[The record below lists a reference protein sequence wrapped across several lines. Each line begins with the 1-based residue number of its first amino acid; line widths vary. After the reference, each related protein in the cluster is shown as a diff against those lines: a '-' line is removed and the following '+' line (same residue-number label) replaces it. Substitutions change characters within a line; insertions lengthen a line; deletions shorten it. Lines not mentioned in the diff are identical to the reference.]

1 MRKAKWIIYHDI
13 GITTPGRRALAGGR
27 DLLEQCAL
35 SKIEP
40 ITMPAF
46 SFARS
51 FSGFLLACL
60 FAVPIAASAADP
72 IRVTDP
78 WARATVP
85 GQKVAG
91 AYMRIVSTVDAKLVA
106 VSSPVAGSAEI
117 HWMKME
123 DGTMRMRSIDALD
136 LPAGQVVELAPG
148 GYHVMLFGLKQALA
162 AGDRIAITLD
172 FETATGQKMQ
182 MPVSAE
188 VRARD
193 DPAKH

>member
-1 MRKAKWIIYHDI
+1 
-13 GITTPGRRALAGGR
+13 
-27 DLLEQCAL
+27 
-35 SKIEP
+35 
-40 ITMPAF
+40 MPVS
-46 SFARS
+46 SFTRLFA
-51 FSGFLLACL
+51 GFLLGGL
-60 FAVPIAASAADP
+60 LLVTTAASAADP
-72 IRVTDP
+72 IRIADP

-91 AYMRIVSTVDAKLVA
+91 AYMRIVSAVDAKLVA

-123 DGTMRMRSIDALD
+123 DGTMRMRSIDALE
-136 LPAGQVVELAPG
+136 LPAGQMVELAPG

-162 AGDRIAITLD
+162 AGDRIALTLD

-182 MPVSAE
+182 IPVSAE

>member
-1 MRKAKWIIYHDI
+1 
-13 GITTPGRRALAGGR
+13 
-27 DLLEQCAL
+27 
-35 SKIEP
+35 
-40 ITMPAF
+40 MPV
-46 SFARS
+46 SFLTRPAA
-51 FSGFLLACL
+51 GFLLGCL
-60 FAVPIAASAADP
+60 LSVATTASVADP
-72 IRVTDP
+72 IRITDP

-91 AYMRIVSTVDAKLVA
+91 AYMRIISTVDAKLLA

-123 DGTMRMRSIDALD
+123 DGTMRMRSIDALE

-148 GYHVMLFGLKQALA
+148 GYHVMLFGLKQALN
-162 AGDRIAITLD
+162 AGDRIALTLD
-172 FETATGQKMQ
+172 FETAAGQKMQ